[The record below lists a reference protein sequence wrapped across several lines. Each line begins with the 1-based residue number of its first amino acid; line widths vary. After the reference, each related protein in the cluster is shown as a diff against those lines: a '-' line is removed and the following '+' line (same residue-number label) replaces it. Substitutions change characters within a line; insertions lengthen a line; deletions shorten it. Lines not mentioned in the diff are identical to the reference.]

1 LIRQPWYAGKA
12 STTNALKLMSKPDR
26 TGMSL
31 TLSMHS
37 PMFAMGAAAK
47 EQRQFEELAKDSGFL
62 EQLPPSQRHPVM
74 RLRWAGFARDH
85 QEPVVALT
93 YRGVYYALADEI
105 QGAAAKQPTWNRDA
119 FSLLLLLM
127 TQSDVDVTKINYQQY
142 LQVR

>member
-1 LIRQPWYAGKA
+1 
-12 STTNALKLMSKPDR
+12 
-26 TGMSL
+26 
-31 TLSMHS
+31 
-37 PMFAMGAAAK
+37 
-47 EQRQFEELAKDSGFL
+47 
-62 EQLPPSQRHPVM
+62 
-74 RLRWAGFARDH
+74 
-85 QEPVVALT
+85 VALT